1 MALFVLFDNQAE
13 DTMNTHMTTS
23 PDESARPPESV
34 GDCDEQADTRQMTPE
49 AEERVPDEAGYGYGV

>member
-1 MALFVLFDNQAE
+1 
-13 DTMNTHMTTS
+13 MNTHMTTS
-23 PDESARPPESV
+23 PDESARHPESV